1 MQPQCNGEPRTGVKS
16 PGNNPSRLSL
26 KNLTGAFLVLLVG
39 LGLSFMVFLFEQIV
53 AILSERHRVKT
64 LTELAQ
70 VAPGESTGEFTGET
84 QEELSITEEELSGN
98 SNIEEPPSNVTEV
111 TDVEVIVEVI
121 VESMDIITIATQ
133 ENE

>member
-1 MQPQCNGEPRTGVKS
+1 MQPQCNGEPPTGVKS

-39 LGLSFMVFLFEQIV
+39 LGLSFMTFLFEQIV

-70 VAPGESTGEFTGET
+70 VEPGESTGEFTGET

-98 SNIEEPPSNVTEV
+98 SNIEEPPSNVTEM
-111 TDVEVIVEVI
+111 TGVEVI
-121 VESMDIITIATQ
+121 VESMDIITMATQ

>member
-1 MQPQCNGEPRTGVKS
+1 MT
-16 PGNNPSRLSL
+16 
-26 KNLTGAFLVLLVG
+26 
-39 LGLSFMVFLFEQIV
+39 FLFEQIV

-70 VAPGESTGEFTGET
+70 VEPGESTGEFTGET

-98 SNIEEPPSNVTEV
+98 SNIEEPPSNVTEM
-111 TDVEVIVEVI
+111 TGVEVI
-121 VESMDIITIATQ
+121 VESMDIITMATQ

>member
-1 MQPQCNGEPRTGVKS
+1 MQPQCNGEPPTGVKS
-16 PGNNPSRLSL
+16 PGNNRSRLSL

-39 LGLSFMVFLFEQIV
+39 LGLSFMAFLFEQIV

-70 VAPGESTGEFTGET
+70 VEPGKT
-84 QEELSITEEELSGN
+84 QEESITKEEELSGN
-98 SNIEEPPSNVTEV
+98 SNIEDPPISNVTEV
-111 TDVEVIVEVI
+111 TGVEVI
-121 VESMDIITIATQ
+121 VESMDIITMATQ

>member
-1 MQPQCNGEPRTGVKS
+1 M
-16 PGNNPSRLSL
+16 
-26 KNLTGAFLVLLVG
+26 A
-39 LGLSFMVFLFEQIV
+39 FLFEQIV
-53 AILSERHRVKT
+53 AMMSERHRVKT

-70 VAPGESTGEFTGET
+70 VEPGET
-84 QEELSITEEELSGN
+84 QEELAITEEELSDH

-121 VESMDIITIATQ
+121 VESMDIITMATQ